1 MSYIFGAGDGGRR
14 RQINLGGAAAGAS
27 QAALLAQARDRRT
40 ERDALKRR
48 ADAARAIQAWWRGK
62 ADGRHARQRL
72 SHVVE
77 EDPRSMQA
85 LRALVLI
92 GRDGE
97 ALAAWAAAMSGPGTR
112 SSLIPEQLT
121 HDMPQ
126 MHCWVHYVAR
136 TRRATRPSSPEQPCY
151 SSVPSP
157 ITHSVY

>member
-1 MSYIFGAGDGGRR
+1 MSYIFGTGDGARR

-62 ADGRHARQRL
+62 ADSAHARRRL
-72 SHVVE
+72 CRLVE
-77 EDPRSMQA
+77 KDPRSVQA

-97 ALAAWAAAMSGPGTR
+97 ALAAWTAAMDSPGTR
-112 SSLIPEQLT
+112 SSILNPHLAQHLY
-121 HDMPQ
+121 Q
-126 MHCWVHYVAR
+126 K
-136 TRRATRPSSPEQPCY
+136 PC
-151 SSVPSP
+151 
-157 ITHSVY
+157 